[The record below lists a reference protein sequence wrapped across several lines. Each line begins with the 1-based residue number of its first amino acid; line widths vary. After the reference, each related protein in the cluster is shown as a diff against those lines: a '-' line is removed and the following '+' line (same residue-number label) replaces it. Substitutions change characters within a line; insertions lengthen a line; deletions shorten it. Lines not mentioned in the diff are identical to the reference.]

1 MYDLHARFQDS
12 SYYIN
17 EEVSILCINVIEQW
31 PLIKSNVALITVQS
45 RGDI

>member
-1 MYDLHARFQDS
+1 MFDLHAHFQES
-12 SYYIN
+12 IYYIN

-45 RGDI
+45 RWDV